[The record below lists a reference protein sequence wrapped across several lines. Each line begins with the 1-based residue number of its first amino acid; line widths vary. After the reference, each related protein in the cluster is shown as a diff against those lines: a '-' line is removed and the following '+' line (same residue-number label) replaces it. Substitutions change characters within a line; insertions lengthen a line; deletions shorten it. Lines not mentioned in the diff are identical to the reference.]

1 MNPGNDP
8 ELNLPP
14 TDSLGH
20 QSAPRSL
27 MESVFGGETVERRP
41 MMLVL
46 LISMIVLSGFILGTL
61 LTLAIVK
68 GWIQLDLRTIK
79 NFFKSITGRS

>member
-1 MNPGNDP
+1 
-8 ELNLPP
+8 
-14 TDSLGH
+14 
-20 QSAPRSL
+20 